1 MTSDFSD
8 VDALGQA
15 ALVASG
21 AASPAEL
28 LEAAIARA
36 EAANPALNFMAQP
49 LYDRARTAAKSAFSG
64 PFAGVPFLVKD
75 LHMHI
80 AGERSGEGSR
90 LWSDYR
96 PDYNSTLYERM
107 LASGLNTFGKT
118 TSPELGLTVTTESKA
133 TGLTRNPW
141 NLAHSAGGSSGGAA
155 CAVAAGVVP
164 IAQASDGGG
173 SIRCPASA
181 CGVFGMKP
189 SRGRVPQGPNV
200 TESWLGLTVAHAV
213 SRSVR
218 DSAALLDAIAG
229 PELGSRYIAP
239 IPAGTFLE
247 ACHRDPS
254 RLRIALMI
262 EPLTGV
268 PVHPEVAAAT
278 RDAARLLESLGHHVE
293 EATPD
298 ISGAELGEAMVAI
311 LGACTAAD
319 IGNRLKQLGRDD
331 AGDDIETV
339 TQMFVHIGK
348 NTSGLQVIAANDVF
362 QQAAIIIAQFL
373 TRYDV
378 ILSPVFAQPPIELGK
393 IDLSPTDI
401 ASWTANIT
409 GYSPYTA
416 LANQTGQPAM
426 SLPLGMSS
434 TGLPIGVMVTGR
446 YGEEV
451 LLYALAGQIERA
463 APWAGRRPPT
473 A

>member
-1 MTSDFSD
+1 
-8 VDALGQA
+8 
-15 ALVASG
+15 
-21 AASPAEL
+21 
-28 LEAAIARA
+28 
-36 EAANPALNFMAQP
+36 
-49 LYDRARTAAKSAFSG
+49 
-64 PFAGVPFLVKD
+64 
-75 LHMHI
+75 
-80 AGERSGEGSR
+80 
-90 LWSDYR
+90 
-96 PDYNSTLYERM
+96 
-107 LASGLNTFGKT
+107 
-118 TSPELGLTVTTESKA
+118 
-133 TGLTRNPW
+133 
-141 NLAHSAGGSSGGAA
+141 
-155 CAVAAGVVP
+155 
-164 IAQASDGGG
+164 
-173 SIRCPASA
+173 
-181 CGVFGMKP
+181 
-189 SRGRVPQGPNV
+189 
-200 TESWLGLTVAHAV
+200 
-213 SRSVR
+213 
-218 DSAALLDAIAG
+218 
-229 PELGSRYIAP
+229 
-239 IPAGTFLE
+239 
-247 ACHRDPS
+247 
-254 RLRIALMI
+254 
-262 EPLTGV
+262 V